1 MSILSQLLVLL
12 GAAVTAVP
20 IFQRLRLGAILGYL
34 AAGALVGPWGL
45 GLIGERHEVDEV
57 FHLGEFGVV
66 LLFFVIGL
74 ELHPRR
80 LWLMRRDIFGLGG
93 SQLLLT
99 ALPLA
104 GIAYWFGSPLPEAL
118 LIGAALGFSS
128 TAFAIQLLSE
138 RKELHTGHGRKAFAV
153 LLFQDIAVVPLLAL
167 LPLLAVGG
175 NVTQGSELGLA
186 VLKSLALVLLIV
198 ILGRYFLR
206 YALRIVAATR
216 VNEVFTAMSL
226 LTVVLTAVIAEAAGL
241 SMALG
246 GFMAGVLLADSEYRH
261 ALEADLNP
269 FKGLLLGLFFMSVG
283 MSVNLP
289 LFADQAGIIL
299 SLSVGLILLKSAILV
314 GLFRVAGLPHGG
326 SASAAAMLSQG
337 GEFGFVLFAAAAAAG
352 IAAPARLDV
361 LVAVII
367 VSMALTPL
375 FTALVARTFGRDESA
390 SKREWETPEEDEP
403 QVIIAGFGRFGQI
416 VARILRARQIPFT
429 ALELN
434 PDQVDLAKRF
444 GNKVHYGDPTRLELL
459 RAARADRAR
468 VFVLALDNVEDSL
481 SVARTL
487 RQHFP
492 HLTIFARARSRGHA
506 YQLMELGITRIYR
519 ELFHSSLEMTR
530 AVLRDLG
537 FEARDADHIVERF
550 RENDEERLT
559 AGFGSHHDLE
569 KMIAQAKESARELE
583 TLLKDDR
590 RDDGKG

>member
-1 MSILSQLLVLL
+1 MSVLILFVVLL
-12 GAAVTAVP
+12 AAAVTAVP
-20 IFQRLRLGAILGYL
+20 IFRKLRLGAILGYL
-34 AAGALVGPWGL
+34 AAGALVGPWGF
-45 GLIGERHEVDEV
+45 GLIGDPDAVDDV

-93 SQLLLT
+93 LQLLLT

-104 GIAYWFGSPLPEAL
+104 GVAHLLGAAPAEAM
-118 LIGAALGFSS
+118 LIGAALAFSS

-138 RKELHTGHGRKAFAV
+138 RRELHTNHGRKAFAV

-167 LPLLAVGG
+167 VPLLSVK
-175 NVTQGSELGLA
+175 QGVPQGADLWLDVLQSLGLVA
-186 VLKSLALVLLIV
+186 LIV
-198 ILGRYFLR
+198 VLGRYVLR
-206 YALRIVAATR
+206 FALRIVAAAR

-226 LTVVLTAVIAEAAGL
+226 LTVALTAVIADAAGL

-283 MSVNLP
+283 MSVNLG
-289 LFADQAGIIL
+289 LFADQAGVIL
-299 SLSVGLILLKSAILV
+299 SLSLGLVLLKAAIMT
-314 GLFRVAGLPHGG
+314 GLFRLSGISHAG
-326 SASAAAMLSQG
+326 SATSGAMLSQG

-352 IAAPARLDV
+352 IASPDRLAL

-375 FTALVARTFGRDESA
+375 FTNLVSRAMPRDSEKSR
-390 SKREWETPEEDEP
+390 REWETPDESEP
-403 QVIIAGFGRFGQI
+403 RVIIAGFGRFGQI
-416 VARILRARQIPFT
+416 VARILHARQIPFT
-429 ALELN
+429 ALEFN
-434 PDQVDLAKRF
+434 PEQVDLAKRF

-459 RAARADRAR
+459 RSARADQAA
-468 VFVLALDNVEDSL
+468 VFVLAIDGVEDSL

-487 RQHFP
+487 RDHFP

-506 YQLMELGITRIYR
+506 YQLMELGITHIYR
-519 ELFHSSLEMTR
+519 ELYHSSLEMTR

-537 FEARDADHIVERF
+537 FEPKDADHIVERF
-550 RENDEERLT
+550 REHDEKRLR

-569 KMIAQAKESARELE
+569 AMIAQAKESARELE
-583 TLLKDDR
+583 TLLKEDR

>member
-1 MSILSQLLVLL
+1 MSLLTQFVVLL

-20 IFQRLRLGAILGYL
+20 LFRKLRLGAILGYL

-45 GLIGERHEVDEV
+45 GLIGDPEAVDGV

-93 SQLLLT
+93 LQLFLT
-99 ALPLA
+99 AAPLA
-104 GIAYWFGSPLPEAL
+104 GIAHLIGVPPPEAM
-118 LIGAALGFSS
+118 LIGVALAFSS
-128 TAFAIQLLSE
+128 TAFALQLLAE
-138 RKELHTGHGRKAFAV
+138 RRELHSAHGRKAFAV

-167 LPLLAVGG
+167 VPILSTGQSVPQGG
-175 NVTQGSELGLA
+175 ELGLE
-186 VLKSLALVLLIV
+186 VLKSLALVALIV
-198 ILGRYFLR
+198 ILGRYLLR
-206 YALRIVAATR
+206 YALRIVAAAR
-216 VNEVFTAMSL
+216 VNEAFTAMSL
-226 LTVVLTAVIAEAAGL
+226 LTVALTAVIAEAAGL

-283 MSVNLP
+283 MSVNLD
-289 LFADQAGIIL
+289 LFAEH
-299 SLSVGLILLKSAILV
+299 VGLIVSLGVGLVLLKAVVLL
-314 GLFRVAGLPHGG
+314 GLFRLAGIHHAG
-326 SASAAAMLSQG
+326 SAASAAMLSQG

-352 IAAPARLDV
+352 ILSPDRLG
-361 LVAVII
+361 LLIAVII
-367 VSMALTPL
+367 ISMALTPL
-375 FTALVARTFGRDESA
+375 FTNLVSRAAPEQPEET
-390 SKREWETPEEDEP
+390 KRKWDTPDEDEP
-403 QVIIAGFGRFGQI
+403 RVIIAGFGRFGQI

-434 PDQVDLAKRF
+434 PEQVDLAKRF
-444 GNKVHYGDPTRLELL
+444 GNKVYYGDPTRLELL
-459 RAARADRAR
+459 RAARVDRAR

-506 YQLMELGITRIYR
+506 YQLMELGITHIYR

-537 FEARDADHIVERF
+537 FEPRDADHIVERF
-550 RENDEERLT
+550 RENDEERLS

-569 KMIAQAKESARELE
+569 KMIEQARESARELE
-583 TLLKDDR
+583 TLLKEDR

>member
-1 MSILSQLLVLL
+1 MSMLSQLLVLL

-93 SQLLLT
+93 LQLALT

-104 GIAYWFGSPLPEAL
+104 GIAYWLGSPTPEAL

-138 RKELHTGHGRKAFAV
+138 RKELQSNHGRKGFAV

-167 LPLLAVGG
+167 LPLLSAGKSVP
-175 NVTQGSELGLA
+175 QGSDLWLGL
-186 VLKSLALVLLIV
+186 LQSLGLVALIV
-198 ILGRYFLR
+198 VLGRYFLR

-226 LTVVLTAVIAEAAGL
+226 LTVTLTAVIAETAGL

-283 MSVNLP
+283 MSVNLE
-289 LFADQAGIIL
+289 LFTSQVGVIL
-299 SLSVGLILLKSAILV
+299 SLSIGLILFKAAVLASV
-314 GLFRVAGLPHGG
+314 FRFSGVAHAG

-352 IAAPARLDV
+352 IADPARLDI

-375 FTALVARTFGRDESA
+375 FTTLVGRAVAGRDQA
-390 SKREWETPEEDEP
+390 PQREWDRPDENEP
-403 QVIIAGFGRFGQI
+403 RVIVAGFGRFGQI
-416 VARILRARQIPFT
+416 VARILLARRIPFV

-434 PDQVDLAKRF
+434 PEQVDLAKRF

-459 RAARADRAR
+459 RSARADRAR

-487 RQHFP
+487 REHFP
-492 HLTIFARARSRGHA
+492 HLTIFARARNRGHA
-506 YQLMELGITRIYR
+506 YQLMELGVTHIYR

-537 FEARDADHIVERF
+537 FEPRDADRIVERF
-550 RENDEERLT
+550 RENDEARLN
-559 AGFGSHHDLE
+559 AGFGNHHDLE
-569 KMIAQAKESARELE
+569 KLIEQARESARELE
-583 TLLKDDR
+583 SLLEQDR
-590 RDDGKG
+590 RESE